1 MKTTPEYVFSRKS
14 CTQLMGSNPNGNKTN
29 REKRN
34 NGCHYY
40 DINITNIMG
49 TTSRAVITITAVTV

>member
-1 MKTTPEYVFSRKS
+1 
-14 CTQLMGSNPNGNKTN
+14 MGSNPNGNKTY

-49 TTSRAVITITAVTV
+49 TTSRAITAVTV